1 MDDASSV
8 ETSRLSMQTPIS
20 LMGREEK
27 VHSIESFAMRP
38 MEIGNF
44 HITTKYV
51 ASHNVFGYHLLDL
64 LKNPNVKGKLEG
76 FRYFR
81 ADVQVQVYYNAQ
93 PFQQGA
99 LLGWYI
105 PYKGDDIAW
114 SQDHSLTSKTA
125 CLSETVLLEDQEP
138 LTMTIPFN
146 HPHGFIDLV
155 DPTHCDMGK
164 FNLDIYSPLQ
174 SNVASDVVN
183 ITVFAHFVNIK
194 LYGPTDETQHL
205 TVVPQMG
212 EAEEQEKTGIVT
224 KVSGVVH
231 NVSSALA
238 DVPVIGV
245 VAKPISWVAAAVN
258 KVASLFGWSK
268 PISVH
273 TTSVFKL
280 APARYMANYNGVD
293 TSNNMGLDAD
303 NQIQNYP
310 FFGKEDPLS
319 FNNIITRP
327 NFIGS
332 YTWDTT
338 MEPYHKVMSLDVSP
352 TLGWSFTDVANDTE
366 DRYMAKVVRDVSQM
380 NFVAQY
386 FKYWRGN
393 VVLQFKCVKTKFHS
407 GRLLITWRPGSK
419 VTTSHPQV
427 PMTYSIVW
435 EVAKKKSIAF
445 EIPYLNPK
453 PWLFVENPA
462 QKLSPTDI
470 PWKNGVVEV
479 FVLNTLVASS
489 DAIASETRILVE
501 VCGGKDF
508 AFAVP
513 VNPTL
518 FPTTLGDVKRI
529 DFWPSDRDE
538 SQDVSSRNADT
549 PFHADEADLVVRP
562 EIGID
567 SGLVPFIPEGTVDV
581 GIEPEKMSIGEKIVS
596 FRQLIKRFSAFH
608 LAGKDGGSEQMNP
621 QLKNLR
627 NVNHYNLDKDGI
639 HEATTVCDFD
649 YANVS
654 YDAPQAT
661 SQIGGGT
668 PPLVQKFPYTT
679 DLLTNVCSI
688 FAYTRG
694 SIRMK
699 YTYDVAAGISF
710 SQGGFAVCQ
719 IVNSNGKDLDSIE
732 LHRGLGA
739 MTYRAANA
747 VVVKELEGISE
758 VQFPYY
764 SDVVYMPKH
773 WANFSKYNQDF
784 GRVVVPMPNVSD
796 DAKFTFWRAAGDDF
810 DCAFLMGVPQLQY
823 IDTTSIRP

>member
-1 MDDASSV
+1 MMHTQQTYRFMDDASSV
-8 ETSRLSMQTPIS
+8 KTSRLSMQTPIS
-20 LMGREEK
+20 LMGKEEK

-44 HITTKYV
+44 PITTKYE
-51 ASHNVFGYHLLDL
+51 ASHNVFGYQLLDL
-64 LKNPNVKGKLEG
+64 LKNVNVKGKFEG

-81 ADVQVQVYYNAQ
+81 ADVQIQVYYNAQ

-105 PYKGDDIAW
+105 PYKGEDIAW
-114 SQDHSLTSKTA
+114 SQSHSLTSKTG
-125 CLSETVLLEDQEP
+125 CLSETVLFEDQEP
-138 LTMTIPFN
+138 LTLTIPFN

-155 DPTHCDMGK
+155 DPKHCDMGK

-205 TVVPQMG
+205 TVAPQMG

-224 KVSGVVH
+224 KVSGAVRE
-231 NVSSALA
+231 VSSALA

-245 VAKPISWVAAAVN
+245 VAKPISWVASAVN

-280 APARYMANYNGVD
+280 APARYMTNYNGVD

-303 NQIQNYP
+303 NQIENYP

-332 YTWDTT
+332 YAWDTT
-338 MEPYHKVMSLDVSP
+338 MEPYDKIMSLDVSP
-352 TLGWSFTDVANDTE
+352 TLGWSFEEVANDTK
-366 DRYMAKVVRDVSQM
+366 DFYAANIVRNVSQM

-393 VVLQFKCVKTKFHS
+393 VVLQFKCIKTKFHS
-407 GRLLITWRPGSK
+407 GRLLVTWRPGSK
-419 VTTSHPQV
+419 VTTSNPRV

-435 EVAKKKSIAF
+435 EVAKRKSIAF

-453 PWLFVENPA
+453 PWLFVENPE

-489 DAIASETRILVE
+489 DAIANEARILVE

-529 DFWPSDRDE
+529 DVPSAVDE
-538 SQDVSSRNADT
+538 V
-549 PFHADEADLVVRP
+549 DLVVKP

-567 SGLVPFIPEGTVDV
+567 SDLVPFIPEGTVDV

-596 FRQLIKRFSAFH
+596 FRQLIKRFSEFQ
-608 LAGKDGGSEQMNP
+608 LAGKQGGTEFLNP
-621 QLKNLR
+621 ELTNLR
-627 NVNHYNLDKDGI
+627 NVNKYALDKDGI
-639 HEATTVCDFD
+639 IEAMTVCDFD

-661 SQIGGGT
+661 KQEAGGV
-668 PPLVQKFPYTT
+668 PHLAQKFPFTT

-699 YTYDVAAGISF
+699 FAYDVAAGPSF
-710 SQGGFAVCQ
+710 SQGGFAMCQ

-732 LHRGLGA
+732 LHRGLA
-739 MTYRAANA
+739 AVTHRAATA
-747 VVVKELEGISE
+747 IVVKELEGIGE

-773 WANFSKYNQDF
+773 WADFSKYNQDF
-784 GRVVVPMPNVSD
+784 GRVVTPMPNTSD
-796 DAKFTFWRAAGDDF
+796 VAKFTFWRAAGDDF
-810 DCAFLMGVPQLQY
+810 DTAFLMGAPQLQY
-823 IDTTSIRP
+823 VDTTSIRP